1 MKVDEILQRIEKV
14 TGLDKLPDQLVIL
27 SKLHKVIG
35 DDDFEE
41 ALKDKKV
48 WQQALKLFYES
59 FASSRIYKYAAKE
72 LLNSENVDNIVKS
85 RKETVK
91 YQKAPDAYYV
101 SDVYLSMARLQNI
114 SPRETDAK
122 YWEIFVTLIH
132 LGENQSTAFMATSAL
147 LKKCGL
153 SGDRK
158 EYLAH
163 ILSKLSD
170 PDFVIEI
177 NPLEEFLPIVED
189 YLQGKLSLTE
199 NLGMMSNRASESISE
214 TIEEARESVSK
225 KHIEKKKAGKSK
237 AIINPAKLMHGWI
250 IAVAIIIANIV
261 LWQFKLGNFTKFLH
275 ILAILAAITSVVYDK
290 ILRNKVIGM
299 LLLLT
304 SILLTVCC
312 IGSLTSAIFKFINY
326 KIIGGWKWIL
336 LQLKNLFSIFRFQ
349 K

>member
-1 MKVDEILQRIEKV
+1 MEVDDILQRIEKV
-14 TGLDKLPDQLVIL
+14 TGFDKLPDQLVVL
-27 SKLHKVIG
+27 SKLRKVLENN
-35 DDDFEE
+35 DNEE
-41 ALKDKKV
+41 VLKDKKV
-48 WQQALKLFYES
+48 WQQALKMFYES

-114 SPRETDAK
+114 APKETNDK
-122 YWEIFVTLIH
+122 YWEIYVTLIH
-132 LGENQSTAFMATSAL
+132 LGENESTAFMATSAL

-163 ILSKLSD
+163 ILSRLSY
-170 PDFVIEI
+170 PDLAMEI
-177 NPLEEFLPIVED
+177 NPSEDILPIIED

-214 TIEEARESVSK
+214 TMEEARESISQRHIAK
-225 KHIEKKKAGKSK
+225 KRAGKTK

-250 IAVAIIIANIV
+250 VAVALVLVNIV
-261 LWQFKLGNFTKFLH
+261 LWQFKLGAFTKFLH
-275 ILAILAAITSVVYDK
+275 ILAILAAIASVVYDK
-290 ILRNKVIGM
+290 ILRNRVIGM

-304 SILLTVCC
+304 SILLTICC

-326 KIIGGWKWIL
+326 KIIGGFKWIS
-336 LQLKNLFSIFRFQ
+336 LQLKNLFSTFRF
-349 K
+349 